1 MFASILPQ
9 MSSIDPGSSGANN
22 VDGVPSPAGDA
33 RHRASSVCSPQLLS
47 LKASLLCQVG
57 SEEGRSHC
65 CNGRNQPV
73 NLCGA
78 RSVCSIHNISNA
90 SLKHSVFFFF
100 FNSNARKGKEEWF
113 VKGAGELMAMPA
125 NWITVCLLPN
135 CYFWHLRTCI
145 PCK

>member
-1 MFASILPQ
+1 MLVSILPQ

-22 VDGVPSPAGDA
+22 VDGVPSPAGVA

-65 CNGRNQPV
+65 RNGRNQPV
-73 NLCGA
+73 NQCGA

-90 SLKHSVFFFF
+90 SLKHRVFPTQ
-100 FNSNARKGKEEWF
+100 RTKTTREM
-113 VKGAGELMAMPA
+113 VCQRAGELIAMPT

-135 CYFWHLRTCI
+135 YYFWHLRTGI
-145 PCK
+145 LCK